1 MPNDRMKWRLPEHL
15 TVIHADGRQVRIEV
29 SQDGNTLVGTAHEG
43 RGADLAEM
51 TGALS
56 GSVEG
61 DTISLT
67 IYWPDKSTAELNGL
81 VNGDGSVGGTTV
93 GQPDGDRSGN
103 WHSEPALTPW
113 N

>member
-1 MPNDRMKWRLPEHL
+1 MPDDRMKWRLPEHW
-15 TVIHADGRQVRIEV
+15 TVIHADGRQVRIKV

-43 RGADLAEM
+43 RGEGSAEM

-61 DTISLT
+61 DTVSLT
-67 IYWPDKSTAELNGL
+67 IYWPDKAIAELNGL
-81 VNGDGSVGGTTV
+81 VKGDGSVRGTTV
-93 GQPDGDRSGN
+93 GQLDGNRSGN

-113 N
+113 D